1 MIIEKAVITA
11 ASPAQRS
18 LPLQHLIDREGQDRT
33 VLALLIEEVSK
44 AGMKEVAVVV
54 HPGDEA
60 ACFAAAEGASAKL
73 HFIPQTGGTG
83 YARAIWSARSFT
95 GDDPF
100 LHLVGDHMYV
110 GDEPGA
116 CATRLV
122 ETAGRENC
130 AVSAVQATH
139 ESLLPNY
146 GAVGGQPLAGH
157 TDMYAIERV
166 VEKPTPTLAERDLVV
181 AGLRTGQY
189 LCFFGMHVLTPAIM
203 AILDQL
209 LGGGAGPAPS
219 FSAALEALAARERYL
234 ALHIDA
240 RRYDLGASYG
250 LFTAQAALALN
261 GRDRDEVLTRLVH
274 LLSANPARKVRL

>member
-1 MIIEKAVITA
+1 MIIEKAVITS
-11 ASPAQRS
+11 ASPSQRS
-18 LPLQHLIDREGQDRT
+18 LPLQHLIDRDGRERT
-33 VLALLIEEVSK
+33 VLALLIDEAAK

-54 HPGDEA
+54 HQGDEA
-60 ACFAAAEGASAKL
+60 ACTTAAEGSSVKL

-83 YARAIWSARSFT
+83 YARAVWASRHFT
-95 GDDPF
+95 GGGPF

-116 CATRLV
+116 CASRLV
-122 ETAGRENC
+122 ETAQRESC

-146 GAVGGQPLAGH
+146 GAVGGQPLAAH
-157 TDMYAIERV
+157 TDLYAVDRV
-166 VEKPTPTLAERDLVV
+166 IEKPTPTLAERELVV
-181 AGLRTGQY
+181 AGLRAGQY
-189 LCFFGMHVLTPAIM
+189 LCFFGMHVLTPAIQ

-209 LGGGAGPAPS
+209 LAGDPAAPPS

-234 ALHIDA
+234 ALQMSE
-240 RRYDLGASYG
+240 RRYDLGVSYG

-274 LLSANPARKVRL
+274 LLAANPARKVRI

>member
-18 LPLQHLIDREGQDRT
+18 LPLQHLIDRDGQERT
-33 VLALLIEEVSK
+33 VLALLIEEASK
-44 AGMKEVAVVV
+44 AKIKEVAVIV

-60 ACFAAAEGASAKL
+60 ACAAAAEGAPAKL

-83 YARAIWSARSFT
+83 YARAIWSARGFT
-95 GDDPF
+95 AQDPF

-110 GDEPGA
+110 GEEPGA

-122 ETAGRENC
+122 ETAARENC
-130 AVSAVQATH
+130 SVSAVQATH

-157 TDMYAIERV
+157 TDLYSIERV
-166 VEKPTPTLAERDLVV
+166 IEKPTPTLAERELVV
-181 AGLRTGQY
+181 AGLRTGRY
-189 LCFFGMHVLTPAIM
+189 LCFFGMHVLTPAIQV
-203 AILDQL
+203 ILDQIL
-209 LGGGAGPAPS
+209 DGDPGAPPS
-219 FSAALEALAARERYL
+219 FSAALEARAARERYL
-234 ALHIDA
+234 ALQMSE

-261 GRDRDEVLTRLVH
+261 GKDRDEVLTRLVQ
-274 LLSANPARKVRL
+274 LLAANPARKVRL